1 MGVNVSFITA
11 ALCVGYHFTRKYSP
25 PTIPPPI
32 SKIPKPTINCV
43 GVFFF
48 IVAILTRVRGKA
60 QCRFHRTQRFRKLR
74 NRGGYLAE
82 GWIISGLCPPVGG
95 SGGGG
100 PREEERVFCGRGII
114 GWNAPGGAHGFEL
127 ARRLS
132 WSRRVGARK
141 DRPEV
146 EPSH

>member
-1 MGVNVSFITA
+1 MHLLEDRPSRHELSHERGHWQAF
-11 ALCVGYHFTRKYSP
+11 ALDP
-25 PTIPPPI
+25 
-32 SKIPKPTINCV
+32 
-43 GVFFF
+43 
-48 IVAILTRVRGKA
+48 
-60 QCRFHRTQRFRKLR
+60 QRFRKLR